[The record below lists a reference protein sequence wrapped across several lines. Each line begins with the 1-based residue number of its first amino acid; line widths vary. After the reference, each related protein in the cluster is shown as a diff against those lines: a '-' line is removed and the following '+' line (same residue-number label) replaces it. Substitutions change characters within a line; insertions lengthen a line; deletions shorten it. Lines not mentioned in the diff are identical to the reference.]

1 MNILGHEK
9 TSFIDYPDKIC
20 TMYFMGGCNFRC
32 GYCHNKDLVENKGV
46 PILES
51 HIFEFLKKRKKY
63 IDGVCISGGEPTL
76 HEELYD
82 FIVSIKKEGLLVKL
96 DTNGTN
102 PSMIKRLIDENLVDY
117 IAMDMKAPINKYA
130 VVTNVAVN
138 VDNLK
143 ESIKLLTTSNVDYEF
158 RTTVCRELVSTEDIL
173 EIAKELKGS
182 KRYIIQNFRDRKTVL
197 EGKNK
202 FTSYNKEELE
212 YIRSEIEDYFN
223 EVKIR

>member
-9 TSFIDYPDKIC
+9 TSFIDYPGKIC
-20 TMYFMGGCNFRC
+20 TMYFVGGCNLKC

-46 PILES
+46 PILQS

-76 HEELYD
+76 YEELYD
-82 FIVSIKKEGLLVKL
+82 FIVYIKKEGLLVKL

-102 PSMIKRLIDENLVDY
+102 PSILRKLIDENIVDY
-117 IAMDMKAPINKYA
+117 IAMDVKAPMKKYHS
-130 VVTNVAVN
+130 VTNVVVN
-138 VDNLK
+138 VDKIK
-143 ESIKLLTTSNVDYEF
+143 ESINLLTTSNMDYEF
-158 RTTVCRELVSTEDIL
+158 RTTVCKELVSREDIL
-173 EIAKELKGS
+173 EIANELKGS
-182 KRYIIQNFRDRKTVL
+182 NRYIIQNFRDRDTVL

-212 YIRSEIEDYFN
+212 CIKEEIKDYFN
-223 EVKIR
+223 EIKIR